1 MTGPELSAA
10 RKSLGWS
17 ALQLARLLGVHH
29 SVLARIEASTWDVV
43 PPEIERPLTARMRA
57 AERNPI
63 PRLRG

>member
-1 MTGPELSAA
+1 MTGPELALA
-10 RKSLGWS
+10 RESLGWS

-29 SVLARIEASTWDVV
+29 SALARIEASTWDVV
-43 PPEIERPLTARMRA
+43 PPEIERPMLARMRA